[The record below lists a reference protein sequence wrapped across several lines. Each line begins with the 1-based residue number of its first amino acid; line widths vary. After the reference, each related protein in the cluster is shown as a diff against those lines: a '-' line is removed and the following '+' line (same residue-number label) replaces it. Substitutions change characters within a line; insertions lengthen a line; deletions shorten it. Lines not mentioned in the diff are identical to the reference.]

1 MVKFAK
7 GEEKPFDPISNKLLS
22 AIASPP
28 QDEAPK
34 EETLPPEPQEVAP
47 AEPSPA
53 LPQADDSRD
62 QAKRPPAK
70 KTSERGKKRPAKQ
83 PTLKV
88 LTRPSGQP
96 ERLNCVVKCLFT
108 PSEDQELRAMVARLA
123 QESGTKLTLSHLMR
137 PYFDLLLHCEE
148 QLTDELHRAN
158 ISRPINDKTAL
169 AYFERRLA
177 EVIHNALRKAP
188 LLRSDRPDSDD

>member
-28 QDEAPK
+28 LEEAP
-34 EETLPPEPQEVAP
+34 EQEPPQKSE
-47 AEPSPA
+47 AEAVRAVPSPA
-53 LPQADDSRD
+53 PLPIDSAQDD
-62 QAKRPPAK
+62 AKRQVAK
-70 KTSERGKKRPAKQ
+70 KTPERAKRRQQKA

-88 LTRPSGQP
+88 LTKQSGQP
-96 ERLNCVVKCLFT
+96 ERLDRVVKCLFT

-137 PYFDLLLHCEE
+137 PYFDLLLHCED

-188 LLRSDRPDSDD
+188 LLRSERHDSDE

>member
-28 QDEAPK
+28 QEGV
-34 EETLPPEPQEVAP
+34 EPQNIEV
-47 AEPSPA
+47 EVVRDTPSPA
-53 LPQADDSRD
+53 PLLPDAAADD
-62 QAKRPPAK
+62 AKRQPAK
-70 KTSERGKKRPAKQ
+70 KSPERARKRPQKS
-83 PTLKV
+83 PSLKV
-88 LTRPSGQP
+88 LTKPSGQP
-96 ERLNCVVKCLFT
+96 ERLDRVVKCLFT

-169 AYFERRLA
+169 ALFERRLA

-188 LLRSDRPDSDD
+188 LLRSERHDHDE

>member
-28 QDEAPK
+28 QEEAPK
-34 EETLPPEPQEVAP
+34 PDAPQNDDLGATREA
-47 AEPSPA
+47 PSPA
-53 LPQADDSRD
+53 PFQADAASDG
-62 QAKRPPAK
+62 AKRQVAK
-70 KTSERGKKRPAKQ
+70 KAPERAKKRQQKS

-88 LTRPSGQP
+88 LTKPSGQP
-96 ERLNCVVKCLFT
+96 ERLDRVVKCLFT

-148 QLTDELHRAN
+148 QLTEELHRAN

-188 LLRSDRPDSDD
+188 LLRSERHDTDD

>member
-28 QDEAPK
+28 QEEAPVQ
-34 EETLPPEPQEVAP
+34 EPPPILETQASSP
-47 AEPSPA
+47 EPSPA
-53 LPQADDSRD
+53 PPPVDAARAEAKPPQAKNPPERSK
-62 QAKRPPAK
+62 KRPPK
-70 KTSERGKKRPAKQ
+70 P

-96 ERLNCVVKCLFT
+96 ERLDRVVKCLFT

-158 ISRPINDKTAL
+158 VSRPINDKTAL

-188 LLRSDRPDSDD
+188 LLRAERHGSDD

>member
-28 QDEAPK
+28 Q
-34 EETLPPEPQEVAP
+34 EEVLSQEPPQVLDVQASTQ
-47 AEPSPA
+47 EPSPA
-53 LPQADDSRD
+53 PPPTDS
-62 QAKRPPAK
+62 AKVGAKVPPAK
-70 KTSERGKKRPAKQ
+70 KSPERSKKRQIKS
-83 PTLKV
+83 PTLNV

-108 PSEDQELRAMVARLA
+108 PSEDQELRAMVTRLA

-137 PYFDLLLHCEE
+137 PYFDLLHHCEE
-148 QLTDELHRAN
+148 QLSDELHRAN
-158 ISRPINDKTAL
+158 IVRPINDKTAL

-177 EVIHNALRKAP
+177 EVIHTALRKAP
-188 LLRSDRPDSDD
+188 LLRSDRSDSDE

>member
-28 QDEAPK
+28 QEG
-34 EETLPPEPQEVAP
+34 TEPQNIEV
-47 AEPSPA
+47 EVVRDQPSPA
-53 LPQADDSRD
+53 PLLPDAAADD
-62 QAKRPPAK
+62 AKRQPAK
-70 KTSERGKKRPAKQ
+70 KSPERPRKRPQKS

-88 LTRPSGQP
+88 LTKPSGQP
-96 ERLNCVVKCLFT
+96 ERLDRVVKCLFT

-148 QLTDELHRAN
+148 QLTEELHRAN

-188 LLRSDRPDSDD
+188 LLRAERHDSDD